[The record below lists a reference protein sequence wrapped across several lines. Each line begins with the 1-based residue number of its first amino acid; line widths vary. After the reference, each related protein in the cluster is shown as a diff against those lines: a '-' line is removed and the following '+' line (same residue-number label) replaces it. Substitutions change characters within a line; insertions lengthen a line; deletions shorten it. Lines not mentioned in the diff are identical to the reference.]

1 MPMTAS
7 ARMARLDRLLNGY
20 MEETADSIGAA
31 VDQETVGQ
39 RLKKARLERGW
50 TQRQV
55 ARACNVE
62 TITVSRW
69 ENGRHTPSVEMLRVI
84 ARRLGQPLSYF
95 VEEPPPLVRGA
106 TSDEVADLANEVRDL
121 LAARDDR
128 RLADVLER
136 MEETLQRMATVLEA
150 PGTPA
155 RASRRRRQGTL

>member
-106 TSDEVADLANEVRDL
+106 TSDEVAELADAVREQSAAIDEVL
-121 LAARDDR
+121 PQLAA
-128 RLADVLER
+128 ALER
-136 MEETLQRMATVLEA
+136 LTGILDREA
-150 PGTPA
+150 PP
-155 RASRRRRQGTL
+155 RPRRSAGPRQ